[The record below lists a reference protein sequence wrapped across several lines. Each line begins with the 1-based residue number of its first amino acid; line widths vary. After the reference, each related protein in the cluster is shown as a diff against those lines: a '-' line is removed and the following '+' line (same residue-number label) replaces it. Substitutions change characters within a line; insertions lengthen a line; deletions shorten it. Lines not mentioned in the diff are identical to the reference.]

1 MKNVVRK
8 IFNVSSTVNKGAV
21 GNRSGG
27 KCPPLWGSNQSVKVQ
42 SAFTLIE
49 LLVVIAIIAILA
61 AILMPVL
68 NKAKLRAQT
77 AQELNNFK
85 QLQTCYL
92 MYVQDNSEKL
102 PLNFGNGAAAN
113 GLSWVLGN
121 AQTDYSPVNIQN
133 GVLYQ
138 YNQQFKIYQCP
149 ANTKMVQVTGIPQP
163 PFKPGQWVP
172 QTRTC
177 SIEISMG
184 GNSALKV
191 DGPWVI
197 NQDGVNFTSYG
208 KMNSIQATRIAN
220 KIVFADEAESS
231 LSDGSFG
238 LYPKGTPKDT
248 LWWNVPCTRHSNGT
262 VWSFADGHVEYWKW
276 HGSALAA
283 NQNNTP
289 LGLSGDVASDSSDDL
304 SRTQVGGAQYP

>member
-1 MKNVVRK
+1 MDDLSGRKNLLCR
-8 IFNVSSTVNKGAV
+8 
-21 GNRSGG
+21 
-27 KCPPLWGSNQSVKVQ
+27 GSAPGVKA
-42 SAFTLIE
+42 SRGAFTLIE

-68 NKAKLRAQT
+68 NKAKIRAQT

-92 MYVQDNSEKL
+92 MYIQDNSDKL

-121 AQTDYSPVNIQN
+121 AQTDYSTVNIQS

-138 YNQQFKIYQCP
+138 YNQQYKIYQCP
-149 ANTKMVQVTGIPQP
+149 ANIKTVTVTGIPQP
-163 PFKPGQWVP
+163 PYKPGQILP

-184 GNSALKV
+184 GNSVLKV

-197 NQDGVNFTSYG
+197 NQDGVNFNSYG
-208 KMNSIQATRIAN
+208 KMNQVQATRIAN

-248 LWWNVPCTRHSNGT
+248 LWWNVPCTRHNNGT
-262 VWSFADGHVEYWKW
+262 VWSFADGHVEYLKW

-289 LGLSGDVASDSSDDL
+289 LGTSGDVPSDSSDDL
-304 SRTQVGGAQYP
+304 SRTQAGGAQYP